1 MKVTMRSNRILAL
14 GSVFV
19 VTACASQSMRDSDAA
34 FIAQAEL
41 VGLSREQVIACAG
54 KPDSSETKGDT
65 ERLTYSASS
74 GETSLTVGGRGTLLE
89 NAPRSCKVVF
99 GLRRGYVD
107 GVEYVG
113 SRTGGMLTPGEECL
127 PIVRKC
133 TGPR

>member
-1 MKVTMRSNRILAL
+1 MKVTMPINRILAL
-14 GSVFV
+14 GSVLV

-41 VGLSREQVIACAG
+41 VGLSRAQVIACAG
-54 KPDSSETKGDT
+54 KPDSSVTKGDA
-65 ERLTYSASS
+65 ESLTYSASS
-74 GETSLTVGGRGTLLE
+74 GETAMTVGGRGALLE

-99 GLRRGYVD
+99 GLRRGYVE

-113 SRTGGMLTPGEECL
+113 ARTGGLLTPGEECL